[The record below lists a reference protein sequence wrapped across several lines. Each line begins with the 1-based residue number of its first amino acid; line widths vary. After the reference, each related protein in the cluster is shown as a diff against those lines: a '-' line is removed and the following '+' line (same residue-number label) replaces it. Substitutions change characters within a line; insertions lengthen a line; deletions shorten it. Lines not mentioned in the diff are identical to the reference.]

1 MIENRLVPRAGNF
14 DTILFFVEK
23 NPDDDQESVV
33 HLPYYMI
40 RCQQRAMQ
48 KQIDLVKESYP
59 NMVII
64 ETECDDANAIDC
76 WNRFRNEH
84 LTRDNY
90 FRNHF
95 SIPEDLLDL
104 FEGLFVVL
112 P

>member
-1 MIENRLVPRAGNF
+1 M
-14 DTILFFVEK
+14 EK

-40 RCQQRAMQ
+40 LYDQS
-48 KQIDLVKESYP
+48 QIDLVKESYP

-64 ETECDDANAIDC
+64 ETDCDDANAIDC